1 MLSYNSKG
9 KYVNGGII
17 MKRVTLSILVMF
29 LSLFL
34 VTPTFASDVSEKADQ
49 ELETLTKNKGEVIY
63 QDDEITVES
72 FGNDTEI
79 SDAIFNHPDSVVED
93 DSVEVNEDEIMPRS
107 SVNGPGGRAS
117 IVAGN
122 SGSVVYWSVKPKMS
136 WPYGFLCIVK
146 LRYHSGFKRDAA
158 VGGSGVAGST
168 SSGKV
173 TMNKNN
179 GGVAYLSGSAYSL
192 NGNLFK
198 VLPGVHVSFRPN

>member
-1 MLSYNSKG
+1 
-9 KYVNGGII
+9 
-17 MKRVTLSILVMF
+17 
-29 LSLFL
+29 
-34 VTPTFASDVSEKADQ
+34 
-49 ELETLTKNKGEVIY
+49 
-63 QDDEITVES
+63 
-72 FGNDTEI
+72 
-79 SDAIFNHPDSVVED
+79 
-93 DSVEVNEDEIMPRS
+93 MPLY

-122 SGSVVYWSVKPKMS
+122 SGRGVYWSVKPKAS
-136 WPYGFLCIVK
+136 WPDSILGIVK

-158 VGGSGVAGST
+158 ASGSGFAGST

-198 VLPGVHVSFRPN
+198 VLSGVHVSFRPN

>member
-1 MLSYNSKG
+1 
-9 KYVNGGII
+9 

-34 VTPTFASDVSEKADQ
+34 VTPTFASEVSEKADQ

-93 DSVEVNEDEIMPRS
+93 DSFEVNENEIMPLS

-122 SGSVVYWSVKPKMS
+122 SGRVVYWSVKPKTS
-136 WPYGFLCIVK
+136 WPYSFLGIVK

>member
-1 MLSYNSKG
+1 
-9 KYVNGGII
+9 
-17 MKRVTLSILVMF
+17 
-29 LSLFL
+29 
-34 VTPTFASDVSEKADQ
+34 
-49 ELETLTKNKGEVIY
+49 
-63 QDDEITVES
+63 
-72 FGNDTEI
+72 
-79 SDAIFNHPDSVVED
+79 IFTHPDSVVED
-93 DSVEVNEDEIMPRS
+93 DSFKVNENEIMPLS
-107 SVNGPGGRAS
+107 SVNGPGGGAS

-122 SGSVVYWSVKPKMS
+122 SCRDVYGSVKPKTS
-136 WPYGFLCIVK
+136 WPYSLLGIVK

-168 SSGKV
+168 CSGKV

>member
-34 VTPTFASDVSEKADQ
+34 VTPAFASEVSEIADQ
-49 ELETLTKNKGEVIY
+49 VLETLTKNKGEVIY
-63 QDDEITVES
+63 QDDEITDERD
-72 FGNDTEI
+72 GNDTEI
-79 SDAIFNHPDSVVED
+79 SDAIINHPDSVVED
-93 DSVEVNEDEIMPRS
+93 DSYEVNEYEIMPLS

-122 SGSVVYWSVKPKMS
+122 SGRVVYWSVKPKTS
-136 WPYGFLCIVK
+136 WPYSFLGIVK

-158 VGGSGVAGST
+158 VGGSGVAGYT
-168 SSGKV
+168 C
-173 TMNKNN
+173 
-179 GGVAYLSGSAYSL
+179 SAMV
-192 NGNLFK
+192 K
-198 VLPGVHVSFRPN
+198 

>member
-34 VTPTFASDVSEKADQ
+34 VTPTFATAVSEKADQ
-49 ELETLTKNKGEVIY
+49 ELETLTKNKGELTY
-63 QDDEITVES
+63 QVNEFTAES
-72 FGNDTEI
+72 IGNNTEI
-79 SDAIFNHPDSVVED
+79 SDVIFNHTDSIEED
-93 DSVEVNEDEIMPRS
+93 DSFEVIHNKMMS
-107 SVNGPGGRAS
+107 LTSVNGPVGRAS

-122 SGSVVYWSVKPKMS
+122 SGRVVYWSVKPKTS
-136 WPYGFLCIVK
+136 WPYSFLGIVK

>member
-34 VTPTFASDVSEKADQ
+34 VTPTFASEVSEKADQ

-93 DSVEVNEDEIMPRS
+93 DSFEVNENEIMPLS

-122 SGSVVYWSVKPKMS
+122 SGRVVYWSVKPKTS
-136 WPYGFLCIVK
+136 WPYSFLGIVK
-146 LRYHSGFKRDAA
+146 LRYHSGFKRIDSPVFLAMIGA
-158 VGGSGVAGST
+158 T
-168 SSGKV
+168 SSFSCCKF
-173 TMNKNN
+173 NCLALSHFSS
-179 GGVAYLSGSAYSL
+179 VASKSL
-192 NGNLFK
+192 CTCSSSL
-198 VLPGVHVSFRPN
+198 L